1 MEAEDLEE
9 RVAALERL
17 VAALSEDREAAAGG
31 DLGGRLAQ
39 LEARLSVQEQRMEK
53 GLTGVSER
61 VDGETVGEAPMEL
74 GEPEET
80 RSADPPPD
88 ADTKVC
94 TGTGGPTGREDKS
107 LDYAAGVEN
116 VLNLHGFDK
125 PSALVY
131 EGPDPDSDDD
141 PTQFAGR
148 VPKDGD
154 FSAGAELKWF
164 KLDPKPRLDT
174 DETGEITTPGQSI
187 DTVTVPHDSG
197 KATKD
202 LQLRKFADTADTTTV
217 EAVGSTGSGLKP
229 ADVHV
234 LMRRAKSGERP
245 KLLYVPAL
253 QSPFFVRGGSYTYNY
268 ATSIRIGTPSG
279 GYVTI
284 STVEVPAQA

>member
-1 MEAEDLEE
+1 MEAEDLEA

-31 DLGGRLAQ
+31 DLGGRLAA
-39 LEARLSVQEQRMEK
+39 LETRVAVQEQRMEK

-61 VDGETVGEAPMEL
+61 VDGETGGEAPMEL

-80 RSADPPPD
+80 HSADPQPD
-88 ADTKVC
+88 TDTEVC
-94 TGTGGPTGREDKS
+94 SGTGGPTGREDKS
-107 LDYAAGVEN
+107 IDYADGVEN

-131 EGPDPDSDDD
+131 DGPDPDSDDD

-154 FSAGAELKWF
+154 ISAGGELKWF
-164 KLDPKPRLDT
+164 TLDPKPRLDT

-187 DTVTVPHDSG
+187 D
-197 KATKD
+197 KATVLHDNGKTSKD
-202 LQLRKFADTADTTTV
+202 LQLRQFANTSDTQAVLAAD
-217 EAVGSTGSGLKP
+217 STSDGYKP
-229 ADVHV
+229 DDVHV

-245 KLLYVPAL
+245 KLVYVIAG
-253 QSPFFVRGGSYTYNY
+253 SGPFWVKGAGADQNYGTAIKLGSGQNY
-268 ATSIRIGTPSG
+268 I
-279 GYVTI
+279 TI
-284 STVEVPAQA
+284 SAVT

>member
-1 MEAEDLEE
+1 MEAEDLEA

-31 DLGGRLAQ
+31 DLGGRLAA
-39 LEARLSVQEQRMEK
+39 LETRLAVQEHRMEK
-53 GLTGVSER
+53 GLTGISER
-61 VDGETVGEAPMEL
+61 VDGETGGEAPMEL

-80 RSADPPPD
+80 RSADPQPD
-88 ADTKVC
+88 TDTEVC
-94 TGTGGPTGREDKS
+94 NGTGGPTGREDKS

-131 EGPDPDSDDD
+131 EGPDPDSEDD

-154 FSAGAELKWF
+154 ISAGGELKWF
-164 KLDPKPRLDT
+164 TLDIPRLDT
-174 DETGEITTPGQSI
+174 DETGEITTPGESI
-187 DTVTVPHDSG
+187 DKATVAHDSG
-197 KATKD
+197 KTTKD
-202 LQLRKFADTADTTTV
+202 LQLRQFANVADTQTVLAAD
-217 EAVGSTGSGLKP
+217 ATGSGYKP

-234 LMRRAKSGERP
+234 LMRRTKTGERP
-245 KLLYVPAL
+245 KLVYVVA
-253 QSPFFVRGGSYTYNY
+253 STGPFFVKGGQASQNY
-268 ATSIRIGTPSG
+268 AVSIKIGTQSG

-284 STVEVPAQA
+284 SSSTVPAAS